1 MSNYQMSRPAESA
14 LAADLRG
21 LSHER
26 LAVLCAALA
35 TSLARIAD
43 ERVSRS
49 AHEDRAN
56 VLIEH
61 ADDAL
66 RNSGFE
72 PVQSFA
78 PSVRDAHRE
87 GGAVMSTL
95 TRSEAMSLIDEA
107 LAGPDDSEDIRSLCL
122 AWIGHDEFDGTLE
135 ETAEVLREYVD
146 ECCLTDAVRSN
157 GPRDDDDT
165 GLPAV
170 LAAGPL

>member
-1 MSNYQMSRPAESA
+1 MYLGETESRHERQTDMSNYQMSRPAESA

-78 PSVRDAHRE
+78 PSVRDA
-87 GGAVMSTL
+87 
-95 TRSEAMSLIDEA
+95 
-107 LAGPDDSEDIRSLCL
+107 LAKVEQS
-122 AWIGHDEFDGTLE
+122 
-135 ETAEVLREYVD
+135 
-146 ECCLTDAVRSN
+146 
-157 GPRDDDDT
+157 
-165 GLPAV
+165 
-170 LAAGPL
+170 